1 MPRRPP
7 PPPHALTTLS
17 PLRLLTQIL
26 TLQLLYYL
34 CTTTLILF
42 TALTA
47 GKPFT
52 PDLVLSWRSLRG
64 DTTVGWTLGLCW
76 MGGSFCGS
84 VSFPLLCSL
93 SFFDCFGES
102 WKLTSNVIHTQQRD
116 PPALPHRALE
126 TSPRLRALPPRH
138 PPARNVAVH
147 AQSAREL
154 AVVGAH
160 ECERGADDGR
170 GRVELSVEGAEAY

>member
-7 PPPHALTTLS
+7 PPPHALTSLS
-17 PLRLLTQIL
+17 PLRILTQII

-34 CTTTLILF
+34 CATTLILF

-76 MGGSFCGS
+76 MGGSFCGYVTPCLS
-84 VSFPLLCSL
+84 LALTQLYQRAIPLRPS
-93 SFFDCFGES
+93 EK
-102 WKLTSNVIHTQQRD
+102 KLMKCPVMHYI
-116 PPALPHRALE
+116 
-126 TSPRLRALPPRH
+126 
-138 PPARNVAVH
+138 
-147 AQSAREL
+147 
-154 AVVGAH
+154 G
-160 ECERGADDGR
+160 
-170 GRVELSVEGAEAY
+170 